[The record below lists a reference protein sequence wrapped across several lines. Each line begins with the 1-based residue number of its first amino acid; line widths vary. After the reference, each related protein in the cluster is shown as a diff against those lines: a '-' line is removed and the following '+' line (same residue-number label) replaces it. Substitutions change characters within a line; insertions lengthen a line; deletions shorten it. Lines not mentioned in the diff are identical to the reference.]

1 VELWISFYLNNT
13 KINMKKIIVFVAI
26 LIVLAASYMNRTR
39 ISDVVDE
46 MQKPD
51 LPVAQEFRVQ
61 GSELRDEEEKNLP
74 VTDNKT
80 IDKDPNVDIPKIIEP
95 EPVIPQEIIKDTP
108 EPVQDT
114 IKELP
119 VEYNLAVPFQPQ
131 APHANW
137 SLPYAEAC
145 EETSLIM
152 ADRFFNNKGLSAS
165 EADEEIKKLVE
176 WEKKELGYYEDTSA
190 KEVVKIAKE
199 YFGFNVEL
207 DYDVTVA
214 NIKQHL
220 ANNKVIIVPASG
232 RQLGNP
238 YFTGEGPVYHM
249 LVIRG
254 YTKDKFITNDP
265 GTKRGEEFLYSYGT
279 LINAIHDWPLE
290 TGGDRQEINQKTVET
305 GDKVLIVVGK
315 QL

>member
-1 VELWISFYLNNT
+1 
-13 KINMKKIIVFVAI
+13 MKKIIVFVAI

-51 LPVAQEFRVQ
+51 LPVAKEFQVSSDKLQ
-61 GSELRDEEEKNLP
+61 VEEKE
-74 VTDNKT
+74 DNKNS
-80 IDKDPNVDIPKIIEP
+80 D
-95 EPVIPQEIIKDTP
+95 
-108 EPVQDT
+108 VQDT
-114 IKELP
+114 VVESPSNIDTGIDDKIDTLVNTPPRNDKEEKPASSIP

-207 DYDVTVA
+207 DYDVSVA